1 MSTIN
6 GLPAHPL
13 LVHFVVVLAPLTAAL
28 VILCAVWPAAR
39 RRFVWLLL
47 PTALFVLVLTPI
59 TTSAGESLN
68 DRLGKPPLL
77 DRHAELGDTMLWFAI
92 ALALVAAAVTWLHYA
107 EVKSK
112 SLKPVLV
119 YAIAALSIVVG
130 AATVVQ
136 TYRIGDS
143 GAQAVWGGQPG

>member
-13 LVHFVVVLAPLTAAL
+13 LVHFVVVLAPLAAAL

-39 RRFVWLLL
+39 RRFVWLLF
-47 PTALFVLVLTPI
+47 PTAAVVLVLTPV
-59 TTSAGESLN
+59 TTNAGESL
-68 DRLGKPPLL
+68 DDKLGNPPLL
-77 DRHAELGDTMLWFAI
+77 DHHANLGNTMLWFAI
-92 ALALVAAAVTWLHYA
+92 ALAVVAAAVTAVHYA
-107 EVKSK
+107 EVKST

-119 YAIAALSIVVG
+119 YGVAALSIVVG
-130 AATVVQ
+130 VATVVQ

-143 GAQAVWGGQPG
+143 GAHAVWGGQP